1 MVDLGALLCVDSGTA
16 TLIESVAAG
25 ALVGAREHQRDLPL
39 RGLILCEDLPQ
50 LRLLLRTEIAVEQ
63 FRVGTD
69 EPLPN
74 PLLNATGG

>member
-1 MVDLGALLCVDSGTA
+1 VVDLGALLCVDSGTA
-16 TLIESVAAG
+16 TLIECVAAG
-25 ALVGAREHQRDLPL
+25 ALVGVGSTNETFPVC
-39 RGLILCEDLPQ
+39 GLILCEDLPQ